1 MRSPRSLLA
10 SLEIQSLLL
19 CVVVFTA
26 AAACSTAESSGDTSL
41 VVEVSQDAVTV
52 ENRTGTP
59 LTRGEVSVIPYGTVP
74 RPYVLVM
81 PRLPIGEKR
90 TFPLTSFR
98 NTDGTRFMRNAAKGR
113 RVRVTAQ
120 DVGGKTYQREVPFR

>member
-1 MRSPRSLLA
+1 MRAPRPLRESVGTRLV
-10 SLEIQSLLL
+10 LL
-19 CVVVFTA
+19 CVLVSTA
-26 AAACSTAESSGDTSL
+26 AAACSSAPSSGDTSL

-81 PRLPIGEKR
+81 PRLSIDEKR
-90 TFPLTSFR
+90 AFPLTSFR
-98 NTDGTRFMRNAAKGR
+98 NADGTRFMRNAARGR

-120 DVGGKTYQREVPFR
+120 DVGGKTYEREVPFK

>member
-90 TFPLTSFR
+90 AFPLTSFR